1 MVPTHARRHVQR
13 FLVEANLRVSVPYFR
28 LTRRIPYTFSY
39 RQAPSARLLPGESG
53 PGTRTSAG
61 ARVIANAH
69 NSAKVFGHLVV
80 EVTALLHP
88 ALVPPSRRTVP
99 WPRLMPRCCFRL
111 VQLRERNHAR
121 ALLSPSVIVA
131 PGTRSYMPVQG
142 NCLAVKAIYSQ
153 SSVFGAGPFLQLSNL
168 VCGTSLQHVI

>member
-1 MVPTHARRHVQR
+1 MRASGLGCGSGKTSVSYHSLVLQCRLV
-13 FLVEANLRVSVPYFR
+13 LVEGSIWQR
-28 LTRRIPYTFSY
+28 
-39 RQAPSARLLPGESG
+39 
-53 PGTRTSAG
+53 TRTSAG

-69 NSAKVFGHLVV
+69 NSAKVFDHLVV

-88 ALVPPSRRTVP
+88 ALVPPSRRTVQ
-99 WPRLMPRCCFRL
+99 WLWFTRRYRFRL